1 MCGRLRDLFRTIR
14 PNGRSRAV
22 AVVDPFDAGYLLAQ
36 ELVRREYSCTGVVSG
51 EYIDSEITEKC
62 SSRISRERHPSQ
74 GECR

>member
-1 MCGRLRDLFRTIR
+1 M
-14 PNGRSRAV
+14 
-22 AVVDPFDAGYLLAQ
+22 VVDPFDAGYLLAQ

-62 SSRISRERHPSQ
+62 PPGFLANAIRP